1 MNIQI
6 YKKTD
11 IGKRKKLKK
20 QISGI
25 IIIGIVFI
33 TALWIIGVFA
43 SNSEEYRT
51 RVSILEENHMLKQKV
66 AELETSNAGLE
77 ARLAEL
83 ETYISGLPQSS
94 DSSVQSEE
102 LQYENG
108 LYYYN
113 EETPSEN
120 PDSPRDIIGD

>member
-1 MNIQI
+1 MNIQF
-6 YKKTD
+6 YNKTD

-33 TALWIIGVFA
+33 AALWIIGIFA
-43 SNSEEYRT
+43 GNSEEYRS
-51 RVSILEENHMLKQKV
+51 RVSILEENHMLKQRV
-66 AELETSNAGLE
+66 TELETSNAGLE

-83 ETYISGLPQSS
+83 EAYVSGLPQSS
-94 DSSVQSEE
+94 DTSTQSEK
-102 LQYENG
+102 LHYENG

-113 EETPSEN
+113 EETQSEN